1 MAHVKVFALGLA
13 LVGAT
18 TFALADAEVEGN
30 GRLIALHPK
39 VAQECSACHVAFW
52 PNFLPTSSWKQVLT
66 TLDKHYGADASLP
79 AADQQEITDWII
91 ANSQELGEAP
101 PGNRITKAFWFT
113 RKHGTR
119 HVRADVW
126 SRPSVKS
133 PANCQACHVDAAKGD
148 FNEHKIRIPG

>member
-1 MAHVKVFALGLA
+1 MKYVRTFSMALA
-13 LVGAT
+13 LCAAST
-18 TFALADAEVEGN
+18 LLYADADVEDSA
-30 GRLIALHPK
+30 RRIPLHPK

-52 PNFLPTSSWKQVLT
+52 PNFLPTSSWKQVLS

-79 AADQQEITDWII
+79 AADHQVIFDWFL

-119 HVRADVW
+119 HIRADVW
-126 SRPSVKS
+126 SRQSVKS
-133 PANCQACHVDAAKGD
+133 PANCQACHIDAAKGD

>member
-1 MAHVKVFALGLA
+1 MAQVKVFALGLA
-13 LVGAT
+13 LVGAS
-18 TFALADAEVEGN
+18 TFTLADPEVEGH
-30 GRLIALHPK
+30 GRRIALHPK

-113 RKHGTR
+113 RKHGPR

>member
-1 MAHVKVFALGLA
+1 MAFVGKIALGMA
-13 LVGAT
+13 LIGLGAM
-18 TFALADAEVEGN
+18 AQAEDEHEGG
-30 GRLIALHPK
+30 GRHLPLHPK
-39 VAQECSACHVAFW
+39 VAQECAACHVAFW
-52 PNFLPTSSWKQVLT
+52 PNFLPTSSWKQVLG
-66 TLDKHYGADASLP
+66 TLDKHYGADASLS
-79 AADQQEITDWII
+79 AADQQVISDWFM

-126 SRPSVKS
+126 MRPSIKS
-133 PANCQACHVDAAKGD
+133 PTNCQACHVDAAKGD

>member
-1 MAHVKVFALGLA
+1 MDHVRTFSVALA
-13 LVGAT
+13 LCGAST
-18 TFALADAEVEGN
+18 LLYADGDVEDS
-30 GRLIALHPK
+30 GRRIALHPK

-52 PNFLPTSSWKQVLT
+52 PNFLPTSSWKQVLS
-66 TLDKHYGADASLP
+66 TLDKHYGADASLA
-79 AADQQEITDWII
+79 AADQQVIYDWIV

-119 HVRADVW
+119 HIRADVW
-126 SRPSVKS
+126 SRQSVKS
-133 PANCQACHVDAAKGD
+133 PANCLACHIDAAKGD